1 VTFSRSRHHRH
12 RAWLAALVV
21 PLLCLRAL
29 VPAGYMP
36 EAGADGWVTLQL
48 CTTQGLEQR
57 RVQVDPLHAASG
69 SDTDTPASHTE
80 RSDCAYAL
88 TPGASPAAEA
98 PRLPHFVS
106 IAALVVAADTA
117 TAAAGPLARSQSAR
131 GPPASIG

>member
-1 VTFSRSRHHRH
+1 MAVLQQRCSRTGLVLVVLLL
-12 RAWLAALVV
+12 LAA
-21 PLLCLRAL
+21 RAM
-29 VPAGYMP
+29 VPAGFMP
-36 EAGADGWVTLQL
+36 AADADGWITLQL

-57 RVQVDPLHAASG
+57 LVRVNPLGTASDPTG
-69 SDTDTPASHTE
+69 SEPAPHTE
-80 RSDCAYAL
+80 RTDCAYAL

-117 TAAAGPLARSQSAR
+117 SAAAGPLARSQSAR

>member
-1 VTFSRSRHHRH
+1 MV
-12 RAWLAALVV
+12 L
-21 PLLCLRAL
+21 LLCLRAL
-29 VPAGYMP
+29 VPTGYMP

-57 RVQVDPLHAASG
+57 RVQLDTLAAAANPDAG
-69 SDTDTPASHTE
+69 APASHSE

-88 TPGASPAAEA
+88 TTGASPAAEA

-106 IAALVVAADTA
+106 IAARVVVSDAAVA
-117 TAAAGPLARSQSAR
+117 SAGPLARSQSAR